1 MLWPF
6 KVVAGINDKPMI
18 VVKYKGQEK
27 HLCAE
32 ENVVVTVPAYFNDS
46 QRKATIAAIAYG
58 LDKRTNCVHHCSKEF
73 SKVQDAHN
81 LKRIEVATYLNECSQ
96 DMREV

>member
-18 VVKYKGQEK
+18 VVKYKGQEN
-27 HLCAE
+27 HLL
-32 ENVVVTVPAYFNDS
+32 PAYFNDS

-58 LDKRTNCVHHCSKEF
+58 LDKRTNCVGEKNIFIFELGGEEFKKKNKVDISENPKE
-73 SKVQDAHN
+73 VEN
-81 LKRIEVATYLNECSQ
+81 C
-96 DMREV
+96 MREGKNNTIL